1 MVDSIG
7 SGAAAGLFDNIR
19 RFDRSTATVSRAA
32 QSLAA
37 AAPDGQG
44 APALSDA
51 MVQMANAKF
60 AMMASLKAAEASNEM
75 VAQTLKI
82 GGYVS

>member
-19 RFDRSTATVSRAA
+19 RFDRSAATVSRAS
-32 QSLAA
+32 QSLADA
-37 AAPDGQG
+37 SPDGTG

-51 MVQMANAKF
+51 MVQMASAKF
-60 AMMASLKAAEASNEM
+60 ALMASLKAAEASNEL
-75 VAQTLKI
+75 VSQTLKI